1 MTESADVVVIGGGI
15 HGASTAFHL
24 ARRGANVIVLEAH
37 TAASGATGR
46 SNGFVRMHYDLAV
59 ESALAWHSFDY
70 FTKWADLVGEGDCGF
85 VETGFLRI
93 VGPDKAESLRANVA
107 DQLALGIDTCIVSAD
122 EAGQILP
129 GLVNDDF
136 DVAAYEPRSGYAD
149 PTGACAGFLAAARK
163 HGATVFQGRP
173 ASAIEVDGGH
183 VTGVRTASGRIATSN
198 VVLAAGAWSAPLA
211 ATAGVKIELRSWH
224 HDTSFVT
231 RPAAVGGRL
240 PVVIDDINV
249 LYFRPE
255 GEKLALVGTEDGN
268 RFDEHPD
275 DDTLSDPDV
284 INKIVDR
291 LPKRLPALAEG
302 GFHSRYGGTDGMTP
316 DQRAILGTYS
326 VDGLILQ
333 CGMSGTGF
341 KTAPAIGLAISELV
355 LDGSSHTL
363 DIAAFDPGRFAAGKP
378 LTADHPYGDLWHS

>member
-1 MTESADVVVIGGGI
+1 MTESADVVIIGGGI

-24 ARRGANVIVLEAH
+24 AKRGARVVVLEAH
-37 TAASGATGR
+37 TAGSGATGR

-59 ESALAWHSFDY
+59 ESALAWHSFEY
-70 FTKWADLVGEGDCGF
+70 FTNWAEIVGEGDCGF

-93 VGPDKAESLRANVA
+93 VGPDKADALRANVD
-107 DQLALGIDTCIVSAD
+107 DQRALGIDTCVVSAD
-122 EAGQILP
+122 EAAQILP
-129 GLVNDDF
+129 GLTHDDF
-136 DVAAYEPRSGYAD
+136 EVAAYEPRSGYAD
-149 PTGACAGFLAAARK
+149 PSGACIGFLAAARRD
-163 HGATVFQGRP
+163 GALISQGRP
-173 ASAIEVDGGH
+173 ATGIEHDGDR
-183 VTGVRTASGRIATSN
+183 VTGVRTSGGTISTPN

-211 ATAGVKIELRSWH
+211 ATAGLNLELRAWH

-231 RPAAVGGRL
+231 RPAAVGGRF

-255 GEKLALVGTEDGN
+255 GENLALVGTEDGN
-268 RFDEHPD
+268 RFDDRPD
-275 DDTLSDPDV
+275 DDALSDPEV

-291 LPKRLPALAEG
+291 LPKRMPALAEG

-316 DQRAILGTYS
+316 DQRAILGVS
-326 VDGLILQ
+326 GVDGLILQ

-355 LDGSSHTL
+355 LDGSSHSV
-363 DIAAFDPGRFAAGKP
+363 DITAFDPGRFAAGKP
-378 LTADHPYGDLWHS
+378 LSADHPYGDLWRS

>member
-1 MTESADVVVIGGGI
+1 MTESADVVVIGAGI

-24 ARRGANVIVLEAH
+24 AQRGARVIVLDAH
-37 TAASGATGR
+37 SAASGATGK
-46 SNGFVRMHYDLAV
+46 SNGFVRMHYDLAA
-59 ESALAWHSFDY
+59 ESALAWQSFDY
-70 FTKWADLVGEGDCGF
+70 FVNWHEHVGAGDCGF
-85 VETGFLRI
+85 IETGFLRI
-93 VGPDKAESLRANVA
+93 VGPEKGDSLRANVA

-122 EAGQILP
+122 DAARIVP
-129 GLVNDDF
+129 GLSHDDF
-136 DVAAYEPRSGYAD
+136 EFAAYEPRSGYAD
-149 PTGACAGFLAAARK
+149 PSGACIGFLSAARQ
-163 HGATVFQGRP
+163 HGTTVFQGRP
-173 ASAIEVDGGH
+173 AEAIQVAGGR
-183 VTGVRTASGRIATSN
+183 VTGVRTAAGNIATPA

-224 HDTSFVT
+224 HDTSFIT
-231 RPAAVGGRL
+231 RPTAVSGRL

-268 RFDEHPD
+268 RFDERPD
-275 DDTLSDPDV
+275 DNALSDPEV

-316 DQRAILGTYS
+316 DQRAILGAYG

-355 LDGSSHTL
+355 LDGSSHTV
-363 DIAAFDPGRFAAGKP
+363 DIGPFDPGRFVAGKP
-378 LTADHPYGDLWHS
+378 LSADHPYGDLWRS

>member
-1 MTESADVVVIGGGI
+1 MSESADVVVIGAGI

-24 ARRGANVIVLEAH
+24 ARRGARVIVLEAH
-37 TAASGATGR
+37 TAGWGATGR
-46 SNGFVRMHYDLAV
+46 SNGFVRMHYDLAA
-59 ESALAWHSFDY
+59 ESALAWQSFDY
-70 FTKWADLVGEGDCGF
+70 FVNWQEHVGAGDCGF

-93 VGPDKAESLRANVA
+93 IGPEKADSLRANVA
-107 DQLALGIDTCIVSAD
+107 DQLELGIDTCIVTAD
-122 EAGQILP
+122 EAAQILP
-129 GLVNDDF
+129 GLTHDDF
-136 DVAAYEPRSGYAD
+136 DIAAYEPRSGYAD
-149 PTGACAGFLAAARK
+149 PSGACLAFLTAARDD
-163 HGATVFQGRP
+163 GATVFQGRP
-173 ASAIEVDGGH
+173 AAAIEVDGGR
-183 VTGVRTASGRIATSN
+183 VTGVRTATGAIATES

-211 ATAGVKIELRSWH
+211 ATAGVGIEVRSWH

-231 RPAAVGGRL
+231 RPAEVGGRL

-268 RFDEHPD
+268 RFDDHPND
-275 DDTLSDPDV
+275 NALSDPEL

-291 LPKRLPALAEG
+291 LPRRLPALAEG

-316 DQRAILGTYS
+316 DQRAILGRTD
-326 VDGLILQ
+326 VHGLILQ

-341 KTAPAIGLAISELV
+341 KTAPAIGLAISELI
-355 LDGSSHTL
+355 LDGASHTV
-363 DIAAFDPGRFAAGKP
+363 DISAFDPDRFARGKP

>member
-1 MTESADVVVIGGGI
+1 MTDSADVVVIGGGI

-24 ARRGANVIVLEAH
+24 ARRGARVTLLEAH

-46 SNGFVRMHYDLAV
+46 SNGFVRMHYDLAA
-59 ESALAWHSFDY
+59 ESALAWQSFEY
-70 FTKWADLVGEGDCGF
+70 FINWAEIVGSGDCGF

-93 VGPDKAESLRANVA
+93 VGPDNADSLRANVK
-107 DQLALGIDTCIVSAD
+107 DQLALGIDTCIVSAA
-122 EAGQILP
+122 EAAEILP
-129 GLVNDDF
+129 GLTNDDF
-136 DVAAYEPRSGYAD
+136 EIAAYEPRSGYAD
-149 PTGACAGFLAAARK
+149 PSGACLAFLEAARGQ
-163 HGATVFQGRP
+163 GASVFQGRP
-173 ASAIEVDGGH
+173 ASAIEVDGGR
-183 VTGVRTASGRIATSN
+183 VTGVKTSGGTIATPA
-198 VVLAAGAWSAPLA
+198 VVLAAGAWSKPLA
-211 ATAGVKIELRSWH
+211 ASAGVSIEVRAWH

-231 RPAAVGGRL
+231 RPAAVAGRL

-268 RFDEHPD
+268 RFDELPND
-275 DDTLSDPDV
+275 DSLSDPEV
-284 INKIVDR
+284 VNKIVDR

-316 DQRAILGTYS
+316 DQRALLGACD

-341 KTAPAIGLAISELV
+341 KTAPAIGLGISELI
-355 LDGSSHTL
+355 LDGAAHSV
-363 DIAAFDPGRFAAGKP
+363 DISLFDAGRFAAGKP
-378 LTADHPYGDLWHS
+378 LSADHPYGDLWRS